1 MASVQLNHDSSW
13 DSLGSLP
20 AEKQDCLAL
29 RYAERKADDA
39 VVLVNGDQAEEGPG
53 TETVTTAGISTVTP
67 SGEDSLQHN
76 SSTDPM
82 ATQHFGAHNG
92 PEGVVDAGGVHD
104 CSQQTDLPGAE
115 HPGMVH
121 VHGEPQVAVG
131 TETHEQNT
139 GVQSFSQQTQTTEA
153 EVQTGDGTDVTQQQT
168 AATAEALASAITK
181 RLHVSNI
188 PFRFRDPDLRQ
199 MFGKYG
205 QILDVEIIFNE
216 RGSKGFGFVT
226 FANSADADRAREQL
240 NGTIVEGRKIEVN
253 NATAR
258 VMTNKTRGAY
268 ANGAFRGGRD
278 FIRGRGRGAFSGFR
292 GPPPPPIPAYAGG
305 YGYVPEATILDSTVI
320 SNRAALYQDGF
331 YGDRYQFYLPDQ
343 AAASY
348 AYAGSRYAQ
357 PTAYGMGF
365 IADWNV
371 GDLCRYGR
379 EYTDPYHHTIGPAGY
394 GVRVA
399 ASVYRGGYSRF
410 APY

>member
-1 MASVQLNHDSSW
+1 MNTGNQLSQLAMFRIIWPQWKWPLPLPLEQGSGQLNSALSW
-13 DSLGSLP
+13 PTLP
-20 AEKQDCLAL
+20 L
-29 RYAERKADDA
+29 
-39 VVLVNGDQAEEGPG
+39 
-53 TETVTTAGISTVTP
+53 TP
-67 SGEDSLQHN
+67 SSAAAAGRDQHN

-115 HPGMVH
+115 HTGMVH

-139 GVQSFSQQTQTTEA
+139 GVQSFSQQTDVCVFFSQQTTEA

-258 VMTNKTRGAY
+258 VMTNKTRGA
-268 ANGAFRGGRD
+268 FRGGRD

-357 PTAYGMGF
+357 PTAYGMG
-365 IADWNV
+365 
-371 GDLCRYGR
+371 YGR

-394 GVRVA
+394 G

>member
-39 VVLVNGDQAEEGPG
+39 GVVLVNGDRAEEGAG
-53 TETVTTAGISTVTP
+53 SETVTSGGSSSVTP

-92 PEGVVDAGGVHD
+92 PEGVVDASGVHD
-104 CSQQTDLPGAE
+104 CSQQTDLPVGE
-115 HPGMVH
+115 HSGMVH
-121 VHGEPQVAVG
+121 AHGEPQVAVG

-139 GVQSFSQQTQTTEA
+139 GPQSFSQQTQTTEA

-216 RGSKGFGFVT
+216 RGSK
-226 FANSADADRAREQL
+226 
-240 NGTIVEGRKIEVN
+240 VN

-343 AAASY
+343 AASY

>member
-39 VVLVNGDQAEEGPG
+39 GVVLVNGDRAEEGAG
-53 TETVTTAGISTVTP
+53 SETVTSGGSSSVTP

-92 PEGVVDAGGVHD
+92 PEGVVDASGVHD
-104 CSQQTDLPGAE
+104 CSQQTDLPVGE
-115 HPGMVH
+115 HSGMVH
-121 VHGEPQVAVG
+121 AHGEPQVAVG

-139 GVQSFSQQTQTTEA
+139 GPQSFSQQTQTTEA

-343 AAASY
+343 AASY

-357 PTAYGMGF
+357 PTAYGMG
-365 IADWNV
+365 
-371 GDLCRYGR
+371 YGR

>member
-39 VVLVNGDQAEEGPG
+39 GVVLVNGDRAEEGAG
-53 TETVTTAGISTVTP
+53 SETVTSGGSSSVTP

-92 PEGVVDAGGVHD
+92 PEGVVDASGVHD
-104 CSQQTDLPGAE
+104 CSQQTDLPVGE
-115 HPGMVH
+115 HSGMVH
-121 VHGEPQVAVG
+121 AHGEPQVAVG

-139 GVQSFSQQTQTTEA
+139 GPQSFSQQTQTTEA

-343 AAASY
+343 AASY

-357 PTAYGMGF
+357 PTAYGMG
-365 IADWNV
+365 
-371 GDLCRYGR
+371 YGR

-394 GVRVA
+394 G

>member
-1 MASVQLNHDSSW
+1 MNTGNQLSQLAMFRIIWPQWKWPLPLPLDQGSGQLNSALSW
-13 DSLGSLP
+13 PTLP
-20 AEKQDCLAL
+20 L
-29 RYAERKADDA
+29 
-39 VVLVNGDQAEEGPG
+39 
-53 TETVTTAGISTVTP
+53 TP
-67 SGEDSLQHN
+67 SSAAAAGRDQHN

-92 PEGVVDAGGVHD
+92 PEGVVDASGVHD
-104 CSQQTDLPGAE
+104 CSQQTDLPVGE
-115 HPGMVH
+115 HSGMVH
-121 VHGEPQVAVG
+121 AHGEPQVAVG

-139 GVQSFSQQTQTTEA
+139 GPQSFSQQTQTTEA

-258 VMTNKTRGAY
+258 VMTNKTRGA
-268 ANGAFRGGRD
+268 FRGGRD

-343 AAASY
+343 AASY

-394 GVRVA
+394 G

>member
-53 TETVTTAGISTVTP
+53 TETVTTAGTSTVTP

-115 HPGMVH
+115 HTGMVH

-139 GVQSFSQQTQTTEA
+139 GVQSFSQQTDVCVFFSQQTTEA

-216 RGSKGFGFVT
+216 RGSK
-226 FANSADADRAREQL
+226 
-240 NGTIVEGRKIEVN
+240 VN

-258 VMTNKTRGAY
+258 VMTNKTR
-268 ANGAFRGGRD
+268 GAFRGGRD

-394 GVRVA
+394 G

>member
-1 MASVQLNHDSSW
+1 MASVQLNHEAW
-13 DSLGSLP
+13 DSLGSVP
-20 AEKQDCLAL
+20 AEKQDCLTL
-29 RYAERKADDA
+29 RYAERKTDDG
-39 VVLVNGDQAEEGPG
+39 VVLVNGDQAAEEGPAG
-53 TETVTTAGISTVTP
+53 ETAAVATSSTVTP
-67 SGEDSLQHN
+67 SGEDNLQHN

-92 PEGVVDAGGVHD
+92 PEGVPVDAGAVHD

-115 HPGMVH
+115 HTGMVH
-121 VHGEPQVAVG
+121 AHGEPQVAVG
-131 TETHEQNT
+131 TETHEPNT
-139 GVQSFSQQTQTTEA
+139 GPQSFSQQTQTTEA
-153 EVQTGDGTDVTQQQT
+153 EVQTGEATDVTQQT

-216 RGSKGFGFVT
+216 RGSK
-226 FANSADADRAREQL
+226 
-240 NGTIVEGRKIEVN
+240 VN

-343 AAASY
+343 AASY

-394 GVRVA
+394 G

>member
-1 MASVQLNHDSSW
+1 MNTGNQLSQLAMFRIIWPQWKWPLPLPLEQGSAGQLNSALSW
-13 DSLGSLP
+13 PTLP
-20 AEKQDCLAL
+20 L
-29 RYAERKADDA
+29 
-39 VVLVNGDQAEEGPG
+39 
-53 TETVTTAGISTVTP
+53 TP
-67 SGEDSLQHN
+67 SSAAVAARDQHN

-92 PEGVVDAGGVHD
+92 PEGVPVDAGAVHD

-115 HPGMVH
+115 HTGMVH
-121 VHGEPQVAVG
+121 AHGEPQVAVG
-131 TETHEQNT
+131 TETHEPNT
-139 GVQSFSQQTQTTEA
+139 GPQSFSQQTVSFTACTQTTEA
-153 EVQTGDGTDVTQQQT
+153 EVQTGEATDVTQQT

-216 RGSKGFGFVT
+216 RGSK
-226 FANSADADRAREQL
+226 
-240 NGTIVEGRKIEVN
+240 VN

-343 AAASY
+343 AASY

-394 GVRVA
+394 G

>member
-53 TETVTTAGISTVTP
+53 TETVTTAGTSTVTP

-115 HPGMVH
+115 HTGMVH

-216 RGSKGFGFVT
+216 RGSK
-226 FANSADADRAREQL
+226 
-240 NGTIVEGRKIEVN
+240 VN

-394 GVRVA
+394 G

>member
-139 GVQSFSQQTQTTEA
+139 GVQSFSQQTDVSVFFSQQTTEA

-216 RGSKGFGFVT
+216 RGSK
-226 FANSADADRAREQL
+226 
-240 NGTIVEGRKIEVN
+240 VN

-258 VMTNKTRGAY
+258 VMTNKTR
-268 ANGAFRGGRD
+268 GAFRGGRD

>member
-39 VVLVNGDQAEEGPG
+39 GVVLVNGDRAEEGAG
-53 TETVTTAGISTVTP
+53 SETVTSGGSSSVTP

-92 PEGVVDAGGVHD
+92 PEGVVDASGVHD
-104 CSQQTDLPGAE
+104 CSQQTDLPVGE
-115 HPGMVH
+115 HTGMVH
-121 VHGEPQVAVG
+121 AHGEPQVAVG

-139 GVQSFSQQTQTTEA
+139 GPQSFSQQTQTTEA

-216 RGSKGFGFVT
+216 RGSK
-226 FANSADADRAREQL
+226 
-240 NGTIVEGRKIEVN
+240 VN

-258 VMTNKTRGAY
+258 VMTNKTR
-268 ANGAFRGGRD
+268 GAFRGGRD

-343 AAASY
+343 AASY

>member
-53 TETVTTAGISTVTP
+53 TETVTTAGTSTVTP

-115 HPGMVH
+115 HTGMVH

-258 VMTNKTRGAY
+258 VMTNKTRGA
-268 ANGAFRGGRD
+268 FRGGRD

-357 PTAYGMGF
+357 PTAYGMG
-365 IADWNV
+365 
-371 GDLCRYGR
+371 YGR

-394 GVRVA
+394 G

>member
-1 MASVQLNHDSSW
+1 MNTGNQLSQLAMFRIIWPQWKWPLPLPLDQGSGQLNSALSW
-13 DSLGSLP
+13 PTLP
-20 AEKQDCLAL
+20 L
-29 RYAERKADDA
+29 
-39 VVLVNGDQAEEGPG
+39 
-53 TETVTTAGISTVTP
+53 TP
-67 SGEDSLQHN
+67 SSAAAAGRDQHN

-92 PEGVVDAGGVHD
+92 PEGVVDASGVHD
-104 CSQQTDLPGAE
+104 CSQQTDLPVGE
-115 HPGMVH
+115 HSGMVH
-121 VHGEPQVAVG
+121 AHGEPQVAVG

-139 GVQSFSQQTQTTEA
+139 GPQSFSQQTQTTEA

-258 VMTNKTRGAY
+258 VMTNKTRGA
-268 ANGAFRGGRD
+268 FRGGRD

-343 AAASY
+343 AASY

>member
-1 MASVQLNHDSSW
+1 MASVQLNHEAW
-13 DSLGSLP
+13 DSLGSVP
-20 AEKQDCLAL
+20 AEKQDCLTL
-29 RYAERKADDA
+29 RYAERKTDDG
-39 VVLVNGDQAEEGPG
+39 VVLVNGDQAAEEGPAG
-53 TETVTTAGISTVTP
+53 ETAAVATSSTVTP
-67 SGEDSLQHN
+67 SGEDNLQHN

-92 PEGVVDAGGVHD
+92 PEGVPVDAGAVHD

-115 HPGMVH
+115 HTGMVH
-121 VHGEPQVAVG
+121 AHGEPQVAVG
-131 TETHEQNT
+131 TETHEPNT
-139 GVQSFSQQTQTTEA
+139 GPQSFSQQTVSFTACTQTTEA
-153 EVQTGDGTDVTQQQT
+153 EVQTGEATDVTQQT

-216 RGSKGFGFVT
+216 RGSK
-226 FANSADADRAREQL
+226 
-240 NGTIVEGRKIEVN
+240 VN

-258 VMTNKTRGAY
+258 VMTNKTR
-268 ANGAFRGGRD
+268 GAFRGGRD

-343 AAASY
+343 AASY

>member
-39 VVLVNGDQAEEGPG
+39 GVVLVNGDRAEEGAG
-53 TETVTTAGISTVTP
+53 SETVTSGGSSSVTP

-92 PEGVVDAGGVHD
+92 PEGVVDASGVHD
-104 CSQQTDLPGAE
+104 CSQQTDLPVGE
-115 HPGMVH
+115 HTGMVH
-121 VHGEPQVAVG
+121 AHGEPQVAVG

-139 GVQSFSQQTQTTEA
+139 GPQSFSQQTQTTEA

-343 AAASY
+343 AASY

-357 PTAYGMGF
+357 PTAYGMG
-365 IADWNV
+365 
-371 GDLCRYGR
+371 YGR

-394 GVRVA
+394 G

>member
-39 VVLVNGDQAEEGPG
+39 GVVLVNGDRAEEGAG
-53 TETVTTAGISTVTP
+53 SETVTSGGSSSVTP

-92 PEGVVDAGGVHD
+92 PEGVVDASGVHD
-104 CSQQTDLPGAE
+104 CSQQTDLPVGE
-115 HPGMVH
+115 HTGMVH
-121 VHGEPQVAVG
+121 AHGEPQVAVG

-139 GVQSFSQQTQTTEA
+139 GPQSFSQQTQTTEA

-216 RGSKGFGFVT
+216 RGSK
-226 FANSADADRAREQL
+226 
-240 NGTIVEGRKIEVN
+240 VN

-343 AAASY
+343 AASY

>member
-53 TETVTTAGISTVTP
+53 TETVTTAGTSTVTP

-115 HPGMVH
+115 HTGMVH

-139 GVQSFSQQTQTTEA
+139 GVQSFSQQTDVCVFFSQQTTEA

-216 RGSKGFGFVT
+216 RGSK
-226 FANSADADRAREQL
+226 
-240 NGTIVEGRKIEVN
+240 VN

-394 GVRVA
+394 G

>member
-1 MASVQLNHDSSW
+1 MNTGNQLSQLAMFRIIWPQWKWPLPLPLDQGSGQLNSALSW
-13 DSLGSLP
+13 PTLP
-20 AEKQDCLAL
+20 L
-29 RYAERKADDA
+29 
-39 VVLVNGDQAEEGPG
+39 
-53 TETVTTAGISTVTP
+53 TP
-67 SGEDSLQHN
+67 SSAAAAGRDQHN

-92 PEGVVDAGGVHD
+92 PEGVVDASGVHD
-104 CSQQTDLPGAE
+104 CSQQTDLPVGE
-115 HPGMVH
+115 HSGMVH
-121 VHGEPQVAVG
+121 AHGEPQVAVG

-139 GVQSFSQQTQTTEA
+139 GPQSFSQQTQTTEA

-258 VMTNKTRGAY
+258 VMTNKTRGA
-268 ANGAFRGGRD
+268 FRGGRD

-343 AAASY
+343 AASY

-357 PTAYGMGF
+357 PTAYGMG
-365 IADWNV
+365 
-371 GDLCRYGR
+371 YGR

-394 GVRVA
+394 G

>member
-1 MASVQLNHDSSW
+1 
-13 DSLGSLP
+13 
-20 AEKQDCLAL
+20 
-29 RYAERKADDA
+29 
-39 VVLVNGDQAEEGPG
+39 
-53 TETVTTAGISTVTP
+53 
-67 SGEDSLQHN
+67 
-76 SSTDPM
+76 M

-115 HPGMVH
+115 HTGMVH

-258 VMTNKTRGAY
+258 VMTNKTRGA
-268 ANGAFRGGRD
+268 FRGGRD

-357 PTAYGMGF
+357 PTAYGMG
-365 IADWNV
+365 
-371 GDLCRYGR
+371 YGR

-394 GVRVA
+394 G

>member
-1 MASVQLNHDSSW
+1 MASVQLNHEAW
-13 DSLGSLP
+13 DSLGSVP
-20 AEKQDCLAL
+20 AEKQDCLTL
-29 RYAERKADDA
+29 RYAERKTDDG
-39 VVLVNGDQAEEGPG
+39 VVLVNGDQAAEEGPAG
-53 TETVTTAGISTVTP
+53 ETAAVATSSTVTP
-67 SGEDSLQHN
+67 SGEDNLQHN

-92 PEGVVDAGGVHD
+92 PEGVPVDAGAVHD

-115 HPGMVH
+115 HTGMVH
-121 VHGEPQVAVG
+121 AHGEPQVAVG
-131 TETHEQNT
+131 TETHEPNT
-139 GVQSFSQQTQTTEA
+139 GPQSFSQQTVSFTACTQTTEA
-153 EVQTGDGTDVTQQQT
+153 EVQTGEATDVTQQT

-343 AAASY
+343 AASY

-357 PTAYGMGF
+357 PTAYGMG
-365 IADWNV
+365 
-371 GDLCRYGR
+371 YGR

>member
-39 VVLVNGDQAEEGPG
+39 GVVLVNGDRAEEGAG
-53 TETVTTAGISTVTP
+53 SETVTSGGSSSVTP

-92 PEGVVDAGGVHD
+92 PEGVVDASGVHD
-104 CSQQTDLPGAE
+104 CSQQTDLPVGE
-115 HPGMVH
+115 HSGMVH
-121 VHGEPQVAVG
+121 AHGEPQVAVG

-139 GVQSFSQQTQTTEA
+139 GPQSFSQQTQTTEA

-216 RGSKGFGFVT
+216 RGSK
-226 FANSADADRAREQL
+226 
-240 NGTIVEGRKIEVN
+240 VN

-258 VMTNKTRGAY
+258 VMTNKTR
-268 ANGAFRGGRD
+268 GAFRGGRD

-343 AAASY
+343 AASY

>member
-39 VVLVNGDQAEEGPG
+39 GVVLVNGDRAEEGAG
-53 TETVTTAGISTVTP
+53 SETVTSGGSSSVTP

-92 PEGVVDAGGVHD
+92 PEGVVDASGVHD
-104 CSQQTDLPGAE
+104 CSQQTDLPVGE
-115 HPGMVH
+115 HTGMVH
-121 VHGEPQVAVG
+121 AHGEPQVAVG

-139 GVQSFSQQTQTTEA
+139 GPQSFSQQTQTTEA

-343 AAASY
+343 AASY

-357 PTAYGMGF
+357 PTAYGMG
-365 IADWNV
+365 
-371 GDLCRYGR
+371 YGR